1 MYLWPTAEC
10 AISFVRH
17 NLYWKYDKS
26 SISWLGWL
34 EIHKLKKR
42 RNDFEATKGKFQAAS
57 VRDKVVPAITIRGK
71 IEVLLRV
78 AS

>member
-34 EIHKLKKR
+34 EIHKLKKEETTLKQR
-42 RNDFEATKGKFQAAS
+42 KGNFKAAP
-57 VRDKVVPAITIRGK
+57 VRDKMVPVITLRGK